1 MAVRRGRAEASVLP
15 EAGFLLWWRD
25 GGQQVLRLLSVGVEE
40 RPRLLLGQLHEEQ
53 LLEDPLPL
61 GLGQAVAH

>member
-1 MAVRRGRAEASVLP
+1 
-15 EAGFLLWWRD
+15 
-25 GGQQVLRLLSVGVEE
+25 
-40 RPRLLLGQLHEEQ
+40 LGQLHEEQ

>member
-1 MAVRRGRAEASVLP
+1 MAVRRGWAEASVLP

-25 GGQQVLRLLSVGVEE
+25 GGQQALRLLSVGVEE